1 MVSVRA
7 RLECDRSWVRA
18 LIGCQTKYYEIGICC
33 FSAKYATLSN
43 GEYITSWSVFS
54 YIIHFHLQVFSFYI
68 FTFLMF
74 RKLNKPQLTKI
85 KQQYFIDI
93 RAFDSRLYLDI
104 SRSFKW
110 KESFIFRYFNLFQ
123 VFQMFTCGPSDF
135 LLLAVSCFCIA
146 RIHFKSSHTR
156 QFWA

>member
-18 LIGCQTKYYEIGICC
+18 PIGCQTKYYEIGICC
-33 FSAKYATLSN
+33 FSAKYAALSN
-43 GEYITSWSVFS
+43 GEYTTSWSVFS

-85 KQQYFIDI
+85 KQQNSIGV
-93 RAFDSRLYLDI
+93 RAFDSRLYLDFYI
-104 SRSFKW
+104 LS
-110 KESFIFRYFNLFQ
+110 
-123 VFQMFTCGPSDF
+123 
-135 LLLAVSCFCIA
+135 
-146 RIHFKSSHTR
+146 HFKIMKR
-156 QFWA
+156 KFNN